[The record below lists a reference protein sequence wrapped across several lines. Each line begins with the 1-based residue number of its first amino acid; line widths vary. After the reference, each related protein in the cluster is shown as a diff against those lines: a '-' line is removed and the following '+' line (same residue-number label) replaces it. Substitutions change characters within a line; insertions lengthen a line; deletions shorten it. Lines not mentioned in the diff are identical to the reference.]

1 MKKILVTGSTG
12 QIGSEL
18 IVRLRELYGR
28 DNVVGSAR
36 RGTEEDFAA
45 GPFETMDVQDA
56 KRLAELTDKYQI
68 DTIINN
74 AAMLSAVG
82 ENNPQALWAVNMG
95 GLYNVLEVARE
106 KNLKVFTPS
115 SIAAFG
121 PGTPL
126 DHTPQDTIQ
135 RPSTIYGV
143 SKVAGE
149 LLCDYYFKR
158 FGVDTRGVRYPGII
172 SYKTLPGGGTTDYA
186 VHIYFDAIKNG
197 RYTSFIDKGT
207 FMDMMYMPDAVECV
221 IDLMEVDPAKLKHR
235 NAFNVSAMSI
245 DPEMLAAE
253 IRKHIPEF
261 VLDYDVDPARQAIA
275 ESWPNSLDTSA
286 AKEEWGFDPKFDLA
300 AMTVDMIKGIKNES

>member
-18 IVRLRELYGR
+18 IVRLRDLYGR
-28 DNVVGSAR
+28 DNVIGSAR
-36 RGTEEDFAA
+36 KGLEADFAA
-45 GPFETMDVQDA
+45 GPFEHLDVQDA
-56 KRLAELTDKYQI
+56 KRLAELADKHQI
-68 DTIINN
+68 DTIIHN
-74 AAMLSAVG
+74 AAMLSATG
-82 ENNPQALWAVNMG
+82 ERNPQALWAVNMG

-106 KNLKVFTPS
+106 RDLKVFTPS

-126 DHTPQDTIQ
+126 HNTPQNTVQ
-135 RPSTIYGV
+135 RPTTIYGV

-149 LLCDYYFKR
+149 LLCDYYYKR

-186 VHIYFDAIKNG
+186 VHIFFDAVKKG
-197 RYTSFIDKGT
+197 KYTSYIDKGT

-221 IDLMEVDPAKLKHR
+221 IDLMEADPAKLKTR
-235 NAFNVSAMSI
+235 NAFNVSSMSF

-261 VLDYDVDPARQAIA
+261 ELSYDVDPVRQAIA
-275 ESWPNSLDTSA
+275 DSWPNSLDVSDA
-286 AKEEWGFDPKFDLA
+286 REEWGFRPKYDLA
-300 AMTVDMIKGIKNES
+300 AMTVDMIKGIR